1 MDDKRFETLLIYCH
15 GHENAVYRLHTGDKI
30 VLAYYDTDYESD
42 NGLDE
47 EDAAYE
53 EYQCIAF
60 RNVNTGRLFEISY
73 HNLPDEILAGQ
84 DRII

>member
-1 MDDKRFETLLIYCH
+1 MDNKRFETLLNYCH
-15 GHENAVYRLHTGDKI
+15 NHENAVYRLITAGENI
-30 VLAYYDTDYESD
+30 LAYYDTDYESD

-60 RNVNTGRLFEISY
+60 RNINTGRLFEISY

-84 DRII
+84 VHII